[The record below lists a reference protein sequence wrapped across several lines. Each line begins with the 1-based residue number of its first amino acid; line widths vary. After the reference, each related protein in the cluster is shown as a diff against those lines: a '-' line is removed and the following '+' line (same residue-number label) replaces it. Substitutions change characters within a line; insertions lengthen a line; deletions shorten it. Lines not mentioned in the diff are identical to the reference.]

1 MKVIGQ
7 GGNRSVLIHAS
18 SEEWDYLQRAAG
30 IPYDKKKSDPGTE
43 IDLASIK
50 VTCEALYD
58 MKEIRKELAA
68 VQKRYDKLATA
79 IDMAMER

>member
-7 GGNRSVLIHAS
+7 AGNRSVILTAS
-18 SEEWDYLQRAAG
+18 GEEWDYLQRAAG
-30 IPYDKKKSDPGTE
+30 IPYDKKKGDAGTE
-43 IDLASIK
+43 IDLAPIK

-68 VQKRYDKLATA
+68 VQRRYDKLATA
-79 IDMAMER
+79 IDMAMDR

>member
-7 GGNRSVLIHAS
+7 AGNRSVILSAS
-18 SEEWDYLQRAAG
+18 GEEWDYLQRAAG

-43 IDLASIK
+43 IDLAAIK

-79 IDMAMER
+79 IDQAMER